1 MSCGAFP
8 PIPCV
13 KLICLLHSFL
23 YRLLRVAPELDK
35 EIRLVFIERC
45 RERVGK
51 PGDALALAMRVLF
64 CTEYG
69 IDATTDAVKLRD
81 MQEADGGWK
90 DGWIYKYPSQGL
102 SVANRGLTTAF
113 AINALKV
120 AFGERINSK

>member
-1 MSCGAFP
+1 M
-8 PIPCV
+8 
-13 KLICLLHSFL
+13 
-23 YRLLRVAPELDK
+23 APEVDK
-35 EIRLVFIERC
+35 EIRLVFIERS

-69 IDATTDAVKLRD
+69 IDATTDAIKLRD

-113 AINALKV
+113 AVNALKA
-120 AFGERINSK
+120 AFSGRIKPK